1 MLDLF
6 DPVRGEVARTG
17 SAGGRRRRP
26 SGDSAAKR
34 ALPTYARTGNAER
47 LELLLRTLHE
57 AETR

>member
-6 DPVRGEVARTG
+6 DPVRGEVL
-17 SAGGRRRRP
+17 S
-26 SGDSAAKR
+26 
-34 ALPTYARTGNAER
+34 YARTGNAER